1 MWLIAARDLQF
12 RRRRFLIAIVATGLV
27 FGIALLLDGA
37 STNINDETDR
47 IVGLFHADGFLI
59 ARRATGPFTTTVVIP
74 DDQVIG
80 DGGGRA
86 DPFLVSRAT
95 VRAGKLVDVNL
106 VGYRPG
112 GLGTPPID
120 EGRAVRRPGE
130 VVVDSSMDAGVGDRL
145 RLGPLDLRVVGT
157 SSAIRFNF
165 GTPSLFVAL
174 RDAQKVVFGGQ
185 HLAMGF
191 AMRGPAVSAGS
202 DLRRVTERAG
212 DRRPA
217 PDDEERF
224 RHRQLHQRPALDRR
238 RRHRRVDRVSERAGA
253 DA

>member
-47 IVGLFHADGFLI
+47 IVGLFHADGFVV

-74 DDQVIG
+74 DDRPSAP
-80 DGGGRA
+80 DRGGRA

-120 EGRAVRRPGE
+120 EGRAVRQPG
-130 VVVDSSMDAGVGDRL
+130 
-145 RLGPLDLRVVGT
+145 
-157 SSAIRFNF
+157 
-165 GTPSLFVAL
+165 
-174 RDAQKVVFGGQ
+174 
-185 HLAMGF
+185 
-191 AMRGPAVSAGS
+191 
-202 DLRRVTERAG
+202 
-212 DRRPA
+212 
-217 PDDEERF
+217 
-224 RHRQLHQRPALDRR
+224 
-238 RRHRRVDRVSERAGA
+238 
-253 DA
+253 